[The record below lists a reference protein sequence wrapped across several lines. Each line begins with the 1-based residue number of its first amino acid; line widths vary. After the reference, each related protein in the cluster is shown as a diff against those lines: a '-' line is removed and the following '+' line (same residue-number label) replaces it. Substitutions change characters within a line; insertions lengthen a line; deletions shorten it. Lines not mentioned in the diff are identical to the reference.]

1 MDIREVIA
9 LIVVVGVVIL
19 KLLAQ
24 IWPSGRGEQPRE
36 PAPTPR
42 RTPEPDSEQEEDPF
56 EELRRRIEEAARRR
70 REEEARRTGS
80 PAPRQPAPPPQT
92 APPQQPTRPEPTYQQ
107 PQPQPHTQPAPEPQ
121 PQHRRPVPAKAPQA
135 TQSAKIARMQV
146 EQLPSA
152 KLEPRAAMAAARGD
166 AKPKP
171 APSAL
176 PPGFTRIEQLPPLQ
190 RALVLAEVL
199 GPAPGLSPLASHTPL
214 FSRVPPE
221 SSP

>member
-1 MDIREVIA
+1 MDIRELIA
-9 LIVVVGVVIL
+9 LIVVVGLVIL
-19 KLLAQ
+19 RLLAML
-24 IWPSGRGEQPRE
+24 WPSGRGEKPRE
-36 PAPTPR
+36 PAPR
-42 RTPEPDSEQEEDPF
+42 RTPEPGSEQEEDPF

-70 REEEARRTGS
+70 RDEEVRRTGS
-80 PAPRQPAPPPQT
+80 PAPRQQPAPPRQAPPPQ
-92 APPQQPTRPEPTYQQ
+92 QPARPEPTYQR
-107 PQPQPHTQPAPEPQ
+107 PQPQPIPQPAPQPQ
-121 PQHRRPVPAKAPQA
+121 PEYRRPVSAKATQA

-152 KLEPRAAMAAARGD
+152 RLEPKAAMVAARGE
-166 AKPKP
+166 AKPKA
-171 APSAL
+171 APTAL